1 MNITSNMNT
10 YQNLNIYQREQTDFV
25 TTPVEPKE
33 PTYTNKEIYEAS
45 DGNLI
50 RNKEDELVLTP
61 QGKIN
66 LDNTLD
72 AKQQEQIQKEQ
83 DQKDVLRAAGTDY
96 LAMQSKKSQV
106 EIYLAVATDGEV
118 SLDDDKTPSIIESLR
133 DVQKQNNA
141 VEAYATYAQ
150 N

>member
-72 AKQQEQIQKEQ
+72 EKQQEQIQKEQ